1 MKVLKMYADKPDI
14 WEEITLEE
22 AIEYTEGRGYWKKDS
37 VKDMLIDGLTV
48 RTPWAFYKA
57 NKRESER

>member
-1 MKVLKMYADKPDI
+1 MKILKMYADKPDE

-22 AIEYTEGRGYWKKDS
+22 AIEYTEGRGYWAKDS
-37 VKDMLIDGLTV
+37 VKTMLVNGLTV

-57 NKRESER
+57 KKE